1 MSEVICLDYV
11 NSYAVLEMCKEYKN
25 SMGVVFLY
33 QASNYLNI
41 TVYIKNISEN
51 IATSHI
57 TANIGNR
64 LNLPIYYD
72 NGKIKTSIITKDYT
86 ALDFVGDEVN
96 IFVDDEV
103 IASGIIIK
111 DVRNYDYHYK
121 II

>member
-1 MSEVICLDYV
+1 MSEVICLNYV

-41 TVYIKNISEN
+41 TVYIKNIGEDMAH
-51 IATSHI
+51 IPI
-57 TANIGNR
+57 TASIGKR

-72 NGKIKTSIITKDYT
+72 NGKIKTSITSKDYN
-86 ALDFVGDEVN
+86 ALDFVGDDVK
-96 IFVDDEV
+96 IFIDDKI
-103 IASGIIIK
+103 IASGVIVK
-111 DVRNYDYHYK
+111 DIRKYDYHYK